1 MVIRRFLLVFVGMLL
16 TVVCFSQKVRTVSGT
31 YTYVVPEN
39 VDLERAKQIAL
50 ERVKI
55 QLIANE
61 FGTTI
66 SQSNITSAKN
76 SQSESSIDFVS
87 IGQSDVRGEWIET
100 IGEPTI
106 KAEVDNNQLVVKV
119 WIKGRIRETATAE
132 VDFAA
137 HVLRNGTDDKFE
149 ATDFRDGDDLYLSFQ
164 SPVSGYVAVYLIDND
179 SQAFCLLPYSNQEQG
194 MVKVKANQRY
204 LFFSSQ
210 LATSDLQPFVDEYTM
225 TCSRTQELNQIYVIF
240 SPNAF
245 TKAVDSRDALT
256 LPRALSQKDFQQ
268 WLSKCRTK
276 DKQMTL
282 KRIDIV
288 VKK

>member
-1 MVIRRFLLVFVGMLL
+1 MVRRLFLVTLGMLL

-39 VDLERAKQIAL
+39 VDLERAKLIAL

-66 SQSNITSAKN
+66 SQSNVTSVKN
-76 SQSESSIDFVS
+76 SQAESSVDFISV
-87 IGQSDVRGEWIET
+87 GQSEVRGEWIET

-119 WIKGRIRETATAE
+119 WIKGRIRETIAAE

-149 ATDFRDGDDLYLSFQ
+149 STDFRDGDDLYLSFL

-179 SQAFCLLPYSNQEQG
+179 GQAFCLLPYSNQEQG

-225 TCSRTQELNQIYVIF
+225 TCTRMQELNQIYVIF

-256 LPRALSQKDFQQ
+256 LPRALSPKDFQQ

>member
-1 MVIRRFLLVFVGMLL
+1 MVIRRFLLVFVGLL
-16 TVVCFSQKVRTVSGT
+16 LAVGAFSQKVRTVSGT

-39 VDLERAKQIAL
+39 VDLERAKLIAL

-66 SQSNITSAKN
+66 SQANVTSVKN
-76 SQSESSIDFVS
+76 SQSSSVDFIS
-87 IGQSDVRGEWIET
+87 IGQSEVRGEWIET
-100 IGEPTI
+100 FGEPTI
-106 KAEVDNNQLVVKV
+106 KAEVNNDQLVVKV
-119 WIKGRIRETATAE
+119 WIKGRIRETIAAE

-149 ATDFRDGDDLYLSFQ
+149 STDFRDGDDLYLSFL

-179 SQAFCLLPYSNQEQG
+179 GQAFCLLPYSNQEQG

-210 LATSDLQPFVDEYTM
+210 LATSDLRPFVDEYTM
-225 TCSRTQELNQIYVIF
+225 TCTRTQELNQIYVIF

-245 TKAVDSRDALT
+245 TKAVDSREAQT
-256 LPRALSQKDFQQ
+256 LPRALSQKDFQL

>member
-16 TVVCFSQKVRTVSGT
+16 AVGAFSQKVRTVSGT

-39 VDLERAKQIAL
+39 LDLERAKLIAL

-66 SQSNITSAKN
+66 SQSNVTSVKN
-76 SQSESSIDFVS
+76 SQSSSVDFIS
-87 IGQSDVRGEWIET
+87 IGQSEVRGEWIET

-106 KAEVDNNQLVVKV
+106 KTEVDNNQLVVKV
-119 WIKGRIRETATAE
+119 WIKGRIREMVAAE

-149 ATDFRDGDDLYLSFQ
+149 STDFRDGDDLYLSFL

-179 SQAFCLLPYSNQEQG
+179 GQAFCLLPYSNQEQG
-194 MVKVKANQRY
+194 MVKVRANQRY

-210 LATSDLQPFVDEYTM
+210 LATSDLQSFVDEYTM
-225 TCSRTQELNQIYVIF
+225 TCTRTQELNQIYVIF

>member
-16 TVVCFSQKVRTVSGT
+16 AVGAFSQKVRTVSGT

-39 VDLERAKQIAL
+39 LDLERAKLIAL

-66 SQSNITSAKN
+66 SQSNVTSVKN
-76 SQSESSIDFVS
+76 SQSSSVDFIS
-87 IGQSDVRGEWIET
+87 IGQSEVRGEWIET

-106 KAEVDNNQLVVKV
+106 KTEVDNNQLVVKV
-119 WIKGRIRETATAE
+119 WLKGRIREMVAAE

-149 ATDFRDGDDLYLSFQ
+149 STDFRDGDDLYLSFL

-179 SQAFCLLPYSNQEQG
+179 GQAFCLLPYSNQEQG

-210 LATSDLQPFVDEYTM
+210 LATSDLQSFVDEYTM
-225 TCSRTQELNQIYVIF
+225 TCTRTQELNQIYVIF

>member
-16 TVVCFSQKVRTVSGT
+16 AVGAFSQKVRTVSGT

-39 VDLERAKQIAL
+39 LDLERAKLIAL

-66 SQSNITSAKN
+66 SQSNVTSVKN
-76 SQSESSIDFVS
+76 SQSSSVDFIS
-87 IGQSDVRGEWIET
+87 IGQSEVRGEWIET

-106 KAEVDNNQLVVKV
+106 KTEVDNNQLVVKV
-119 WIKGRIRETATAE
+119 WIKGRIREMVAAE

-149 ATDFRDGDDLYLSFQ
+149 STDFRDGDDLYLSFL

-179 SQAFCLLPYSNQEQG
+179 GQAFCLLPYSNQEQG

-210 LATSDLQPFVDEYTM
+210 LATSDLQSFVDEYTM
-225 TCSRTQELNQIYVIF
+225 TCTRTQELNQIYVIF

>member
-1 MVIRRFLLVFVGMLL
+1 MVRIRFLLVTLGMLL
-16 TVVCFSQKVRTVSGT
+16 TAVCFSQKVRTVSGT

-76 SQSESSIDFVS
+76 SPTESSIDFLS

-106 KAEVDNNQLVVKV
+106 KTEVDNEQLVVKV
-119 WIKGRIRETATAE
+119 WIKGKIRETIAAE
-132 VDFAA
+132 IDFSA
-137 HVLRNGTDDKFE
+137 HVLKNGTDDKFE

-164 SPVSGYVAVYLIDND
+164 SPVSGYVAIYLIDND

-204 LFFSSQ
+204 LFFSSL
-210 LATSDLQPFVDEYTM
+210 LATSELRPFVDEYTM

-245 TKAVDSRDALT
+245 TKAVDSQDVNA
-256 LPRALSQKDFQQ
+256 LPRTLTQKDFQQ
-268 WLSKCRTK
+268 WLSKCRAK

-282 KRIDIV
+282 KRTNIV